1 MSDEVLWKYLE
12 TTQRILKDIKEEINK
27 SKDEITDGALVV
39 SPALEREY
47 CQAIGYINGLNFIV
61 DMIENVNNDEESS
74 Q

>member
-1 MSDEVLWKYLE
+1 MSEEALWKYLG
-12 TTQRILKDIKEEINK
+12 TTQRVLEDIKEEIVK
-27 SKDEITDGALVV
+27 AKEELTDGALVV

-61 DMIENVNNDEESS
+61 EMIENVNKDEESS